1 MASKFKKG
9 EEVRVITVV
18 PQGAVQSIRMD
29 DEGEVYYLFSWTDVN
44 GVSQLRW
51 FAEKELE
58 AV

>member
-9 EEVRVITVV
+9 EEVRVVTVV
-18 PQGAVQSIRMD
+18 PQGAIQSIRMD
-29 DEGEVYYLFSWTDVN
+29 DDGDVYYLFSWVDVN